1 LLQPLPNHPDAGV
14 FLAPQYKERA
24 WVGVDGGVEG
34 KKLVEGLKSKF
45 KGWPTEHFRSFTA
58 ENFEK
63 YYPQE
68 FQEKATNI
76 LALSHGPKKQ
86 EEKGKLAEEVLRWA
100 LSDPVKAQAEFAVC
114 AKEILDFLNEIST
127 KLS

>member
-1 LLQPLPNHPDAGV
+1 
-14 FLAPQYKERA
+14 
-24 WVGVDGGVEG
+24 VDGGEEG
-34 KKLVEGLKSKF
+34 KKLVEGLKTKF
-45 KGWPTEHFRSFTA
+45 KSWPAEHFKSFTA

-100 LSDPVKAQAEFAVC
+100 LADTEKAKAEFVVC

-127 KLS
+127 KLA